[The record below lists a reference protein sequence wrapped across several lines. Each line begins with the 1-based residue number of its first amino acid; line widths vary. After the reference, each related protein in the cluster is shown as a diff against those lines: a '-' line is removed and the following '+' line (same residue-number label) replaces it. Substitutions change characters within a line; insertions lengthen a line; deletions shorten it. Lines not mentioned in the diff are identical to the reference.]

1 MWLEHL
7 LFGACLDAK
16 SLVWGCIWL
25 LRVLSVLVIYGD
37 APPVTG
43 AGGLLSALPESPGK
57 IFDNIER
64 IENEVERRKQI
75 VCIYMEL

>member
-1 MWLEHL
+1 M
-7 LFGACLDAK
+7 
-16 SLVWGCIWL
+16 
-25 LRVLSVLVIYGD
+25 VIYGD